1 MAGRG
6 GKGESETG
14 TPSAPANVE
23 QSEEKKL
30 RHGDD
35 MLSACRGRGS

>member
-23 QSEEKKL
+23 QNEEKKQ
-30 RHGDD
+30 RVGDD
-35 MLSACRGRGS
+35 MLTAC